1 MAPTPSKKRG
11 ASRGLPSAAKE
22 LRSITN
28 RLSKGVDALDFAEP
42 TTHVYNPLVYARRSV
57 NEYLDRFARKGP
69 KALLLGMNP
78 GPYGMAQTG
87 VPFGEIAVV
96 RDWMGIECSVDQP
109 PVVHPKRPIEGF
121 ECTRSEV
128 SGRRLWGWAA
138 EHFPTADAFFNSMF
152 VWNFCPLV
160 FMEES
165 GKNRTPDKLPAEERD
180 PLFEVCDR
188 SLREV
193 VLAIEPAQVIGVG
206 KFAEGRAKKAL
217 EGIDIPIGTVLHP
230 SPASP
235 MANRGWAPQAEK
247 QLQALGVIP

>member
-1 MAPTPSKKRG
+1 MASPQERHGTP
-11 ASRGLPSAAKE
+11 ALQSAARE
-22 LRSITN
+22 LRTITR

-57 NEYLDRFARKGP
+57 EDYLDRFARKGP

-87 VPFGEIAVV
+87 VPFGEIAAV
-96 RDWMGIECSVDQP
+96 RDWMGIEQPVDQP
-109 PVVHPKRPIEGF
+109 PTVHPKRPIEGF
-121 ECTRSEV
+121 ECARSEV

-138 EHFPTADAFFNSMF
+138 ERFHSADAFFDTMF

-180 PLFEVCDR
+180 PLFEICDR

-193 VLAIEPAQVIGVG
+193 VQAIEPRQIIGVG

-217 EGIDIPIGTVLHP
+217 EGMDLPIGTVLHP

-235 MANRGWAPQAEK
+235 IANRGWAAQAEK
-247 QLQALGVIP
+247 QLKALGVI